1 MEPMSVAISFHGGVE
16 TVTGSCHL
24 LNADGSNILIDCG
37 LFQGSAQDE
46 EKNFGDFGF
55 DPSSLDYLLLTHG
68 HLDHCGRIP
77 LLVKKGFKGKII
89 CTFATYD
96 IAKIILLD
104 TARIQEEDFENWK
117 KIKRRTG
124 ELQRDPLYTTLD
136 ALDALRYFDPVDRY
150 NSLIHLTGKITAT
163 FRDAGHIFGSA
174 FIEVDIDGYSRI
186 IFSGDLGNSRKPI
199 IRDPSFPD
207 TADVAVIEGTYSN
220 RNHKNIDESVNELRQ
235 AIIDTFRRGGNLLI
249 PAFAV
254 ERAQDILYYLREF
267 LEKGEI
273 PPCNVFLDSPM
284 AVNVADIMRRN
295 PGYFDKETSG
305 LFQDK
310 KNPFSFPG
318 LKIIRTQE
326 ESRQINFITSRA
338 VIIAG
343 SGMCTGGRIKH
354 HLKHNIWRKESSIV
368 FVGYQAEGTLGRK
381 IVEGQKT
388 VKIFGERF
396 KVKAQVYTIGG
407 FSAHA
412 DRDALVDWLG
422 HIKGLKHI
430 FLVHGESENLLLFR
444 KLLLERKMS
453 DIVSIPRMHES
464 FLLKENT

>member
-1 MEPMSVAISFHGGVE
+1 MEPMPVAISFHGGVE

-24 LNADGSNILIDCG
+24 LNADGSNILVDCG
-37 LFQGSAQDE
+37 LFQGSAHDE
-46 EKNFGDFGF
+46 EKNFDDFGF
-55 DPSSLDYLLLTHG
+55 DPSSVDYLLLTHG

-77 LLVKKGFKGKII
+77 LLVKKGFKGKIV

-150 NSLIHLTGKITAT
+150 DNMIHLTGKITAT

-174 FIEVDIDGYSRI
+174 FIEIDIEGYGRI

-199 IRDPSFPD
+199 IRDPSLPD
-207 TADVAVIEGTYSN
+207 MGDIAVIEGTYSN
-220 RNHKNIDESVNELRQ
+220 RNHKNIDESVKERRQ
-235 AIIDTFRRGGNLLI
+235 AISDTFGRGGNLLI

-273 PPCNVFLDSPM
+273 PSCNVFLDSPM
-284 AVNVADIMRRN
+284 AINVADIMRRN
-295 PGYFDKETSG
+295 PGYFDRETAG

-326 ESRQINFITSRA
+326 ESRKINFITSRSI
-338 VIIAG
+338 IIAG

-381 IVEGQKT
+381 IVDGEKT
-388 VKIFGERF
+388 VKIFEDRF
-396 KVKAQVYTIGG
+396 NVNAQVYTIGG

-412 DRDALVDWLG
+412 DRDALMDWLG
-422 HIKGLKHI
+422 HIKGLKQT
-430 FLVHGESENLLLFR
+430 FLVHGESENLLSFQ
-444 KLLLERKMS
+444 KLLLEKKIS
-453 DIVSIPRMHES
+453 DIVNIPRMHQS
-464 FLLKENT
+464 FILKENT

>member
-1 MEPMSVAISFHGGVE
+1 MEPMPVAISFHGGVE

-24 LNADGSNILIDCG
+24 LNADGSNILVDCG
-37 LFQGSAQDE
+37 LFQGSSQVE

-89 CTFATYD
+89 CTSATYD

-104 TARIQEEDFENWK
+104 TARIQEEDSEKWK

-124 ELQRDPLYTTLD
+124 ESQRDPLYTTLE
-136 ALDALRYFDPVDRY
+136 ALDALRYFDPVNTY
-150 NSLIHLTGKITAT
+150 NNTIHLTGKITAT

-174 FIEVDIDGYSRI
+174 FIEIDIKRYGRI
-186 IFSGDLGNSRKPI
+186 IFSGDLGNSNKPI
-199 IRDPSFPD
+199 IRDPSFPER
-207 TADVAVIEGTYSN
+207 ADVAVIEGTYSN

-273 PPCNVFLDSPM
+273 PLCNVFLDSPM
-284 AVNVADIMRRN
+284 AVNVADIMHRN
-295 PGYFDKETSG
+295 PGYFDKETAS
-305 LFQDK
+305 LFQVK

-318 LKIIRTQE
+318 LKIIRSQE
-326 ESRQINFITSRA
+326 ESRKINFITSRA
-338 VIIAG
+338 IIIAG

-381 IVEGQKT
+381 IVDGEKT
-388 VKIFGERF
+388 VKIFGDRF
-396 KVKAQVYTIGG
+396 NVKAQVYTIGG

-412 DRDALVDWLG
+412 DRDALIDWLG

-430 FLVHGESENLLLFR
+430 FLVHGESENLLSFQ

-453 DIVSIPRMHES
+453 DIVNIPRMHES
-464 FLLKENT
+464 FLLKENI